1 MWNGFLSK
9 KNEQAGLD
17 FVHRELIG
25 SLVCHLQYSDL
36 IALIGKHVIRKE
48 VLLQELGK
56 QFWLKITR
64 ACEF

>member
-1 MWNGFLSK
+1 VKWLL
-9 KNEQAGLD
+9 EQEKCRAGLD

-56 QFWLKITR
+56 QF
-64 ACEF
+64 

>member
-1 MWNGFLSK
+1 VKWLL
-9 KNEQAGLD
+9 EQEKCRAGLD
-17 FVHRELIG
+17 FVHQELIG

-56 QFWLKITR
+56 QF
-64 ACEF
+64 